1 MLMAGLE
8 EQAYALLVTVWAMA
22 LGALVGFERQMFAKP
37 AGLRTH
43 MLVAGAAALVTT
55 VTATLAADAAGGDP
69 TRGAHAIMTG
79 IGFLGAGA
87 IMRQGS
93 DNPSGMTTAATIF
106 YTAGVGVAV
115 ALGYG
120 LVASAATVLAYGV
133 LQLMALSRPYQQGD

>member
-1 MLMAGLE
+1 MVDVSV
-8 EQAYALLVTVWAMA
+8 QAHALLVTVWAMG
-22 LGALVGFERQMFAKP
+22 LGGLVGLERQMFAKP

-43 MLVAGAAALVTT
+43 MLVAGAAALVTA
-55 VTATLAADAAGGDP
+55 VTADLAAASVGGDP

-93 DNPSGMTTAATIF
+93 DNPSGITTAATIF

-120 LVASAATVLAYGV
+120 VVASAATLLAYGV
-133 LQLMALSRPYQQGD
+133 LQIMALARPHQVGD